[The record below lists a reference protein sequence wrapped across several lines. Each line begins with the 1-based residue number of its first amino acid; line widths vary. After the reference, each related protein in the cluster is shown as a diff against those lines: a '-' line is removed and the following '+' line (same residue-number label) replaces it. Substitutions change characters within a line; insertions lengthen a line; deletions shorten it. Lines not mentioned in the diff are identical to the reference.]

1 MKKLCITATL
11 VLGLFVSQAAVS
23 ATKKEN
29 CPQVPAGAIV
39 LGNYCPQIPEEI
51 PTPTTVAQAGN
62 ATEQVKTPD
71 AKPSQPEAEAPQQSA
86 VAAQVSQTPP
96 TTALASLPT
105 PLASPPATLP
115 AITVLEIKAGQR
127 LNPSLKAW
135 LGLQSIELH
144 WEAWGAAPGTT
155 RDIVLSQ
162 TYIAYGAG
170 LDETLAELLEPFG
183 LQAKVQKANNKT
195 HVLVRNAAPYQP

>member
-51 PTPTTVAQAGN
+51 LTPTTVAQAGN

-71 AKPSQPEAEAPQQSA
+71 AKPSQPEPEATQQNA
-86 VAAQVSQTPP
+86 IAAQVSQTP
-96 TTALASLPT
+96 PT

>member
-11 VLGLFVSQAAVS
+11 ALGLFVSETAVG

-51 PTPTTVAQAGN
+51 LTPTTVAQASN

-71 AKPSQPEAEAPQQSA
+71 AMPSQPEPEATQQNA

-96 TTALASLPT
+96 TPLASL
-105 PLASPPATLP
+105 PATLP

-162 TYIAYGAG
+162 TYIAYGAR